1 MAKNSKDKGS
11 KRGPETQKTSK
22 LPPPAS
28 EKSRSKV
35 GKPSRIKA
43 AAKKTLKKF
52 KSRPRLDERL
62 DEHIGKRSN
71 SFAGLDE
78 ESLDDGN
85 GTKNELHEN
94 ENENE
99 NGNGNENE
107 NDHDGHDG
115 GEEDGFIPLDFD
127 DDDGASIHTKTFQE
141 YEENLEDE
149 EEEEQEI
156 VNDSDGHALPEFPW
170 VRNRDHS
177 YPRKISDWL
186 TEEIKDFV
194 SYVSPSQAEIMSRNE
209 AMRRVRAL
217 VNSLWK
223 DAEAHVF
230 GSYATDLYLPGS
242 DIDMVILSPTNRY
255 DTRAALYQLSSKLR
269 SSGIAKNVETI
280 AKARVPIIKFVEKQS
295 NVHIDVS
302 FEKLNGIR
310 TVETIQAW
318 KEQFPYL
325 RHFVLVIKQFLA
337 KRKLNE
343 VHTGGLGG
351 FSVICMVVSF
361 LSNHPKL
368 ASGQINVEDNLGV
381 LLIEFFELYGKNFNY
396 DDVALHM
403 NGTLG
408 YVSKESN
415 ENLQARNPFTL
426 AIQDPND
433 DANNISRGSFNMRA
447 IKKAFGGAYDMLTE
461 RCYSLEYTSFKSRV
475 GKSVLGN
482 IINVKG
488 PIRDFEDSTGLV
500 RNESRDIHLTST
512 EGTREPSPE
521 DEPQPEVEFISSAES
536 SSDDDE
542 AGRNDPWQQ
551 SSNTVVISDDSD
563 DDSDSDS
570 EPDTKARKV
579 DEATSD
585 DDSRTS
591 KISSAAKREFW
602 LSKASGNVN

>member
-11 KRGPETQKTSK
+11 KKGPKTQKTSK

-62 DEHIGKRSN
+62 DEHIGSRSN
-71 SFAGLDE
+71 SFASLDE

-85 GTKNELHEN
+85 GTVNELYDTVM
-94 ENENE
+94 
-99 NGNGNENE
+99 
-107 NDHDGHDG
+107 DHDGGDEDG
-115 GEEDGFIPLDFD
+115 GDDGNDGDGGDDGFIPLDFD
-127 DDDGASIHTKTFQE
+127 DDDGASIHTRTFQE

-149 EEEEQEI
+149 EEEEEEI
-156 VNDSDGHALPEFPW
+156 VNDSNGHALPEFPW

-194 SYVSPSQAEIMSRNE
+194 SYVSPSESEIIARNE

-217 VNSLWK
+217 VKSLWK

-368 ASGQINVEDNLGV
+368 ASGQINVQDNLGV

-408 YVSKESN
+408 YVSKDSN
-415 ENLQARNPFTL
+415 ENLQGRNPFTL

-433 DANNISRGSFNMRA
+433 DTNNISRGSFNMRA

-512 EGTREPSPE
+512 EGTREPTPE
-521 DEPQPEVEFISSAES
+521 DEPRPEVEFISSAES
-536 SSDDDE
+536 SSDDDDH
-542 AGRNDPWQQ
+542 NDPWQQ

-563 DDSDSDS
+563 SDSDP
-570 EPDTKARKV
+570 EPDTKVRKV